1 MIGCAPTAEDRL
13 ADRFKRFRLLL
24 PPDIRTTYDNRD
36 YETVVIKIDSL
47 LTIDPK
53 CASQWTDLKKSEA
66 IELFSTRDLINY
78 YVTYFC
84 NNGSR
89 R

>member
-1 MIGCAPTAEDRL
+1 MTGCAPTAEERL
-13 ADRFKRFRLLL
+13 TNRFEKFRSVL
-24 PPDIRTTYDNRD
+24 PPEIKLTFDNQE

-53 CASQWTDLKKSEA
+53 FASQWTDLKKSEA
-66 IELFSTRDLINY
+66 IELFSTREVIDY
-78 YVTYFC
+78 YVTYFSKD
-84 NNGSR
+84 GGR